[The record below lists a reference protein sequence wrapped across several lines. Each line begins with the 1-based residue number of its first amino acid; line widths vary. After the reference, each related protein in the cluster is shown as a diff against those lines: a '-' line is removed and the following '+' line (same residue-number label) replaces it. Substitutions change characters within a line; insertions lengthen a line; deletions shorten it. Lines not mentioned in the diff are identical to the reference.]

1 MHHKKPFRS
10 RNNNCRAAD
19 ALPGKTKAYLWRK
32 QMADEHSCDIVS
44 KVDLQ
49 EVLNAVQQAMKEISQ
64 RFDFKGSKSSLEL
77 NKDKHEITVISD
89 DDQKLKTVLDIL
101 QSKLVKRGVSLKA
114 LQYGK
119 TEQASGGTARQLITL
134 QQGIP
139 VEKAKEI
146 VKIIKE
152 TKMKVQAE
160 IQKDQVRLKGKK
172 IDDLQALMQLLREK
186 DLGIHI
192 DFSNYR

>member
-1 MHHKKPFRS
+1 
-10 RNNNCRAAD
+10 
-19 ALPGKTKAYLWRK
+19 
-32 QMADEHSCDIVS
+32 MADEHSCDIVS
-44 KVDLQ
+44 KIDLQ
-49 EVLNAVQQAMKEISQ
+49 EVLNAVQQATKEISQ
-64 RFDFKGSKSSLEL
+64 RFDFKGSKSSIEL
-77 NKDKHEITVISD
+77 NKEKHELTVISD
-89 DDQKLKTVLDIL
+89 DDLKLKTVLDIL
-101 QSKLVKRGVSLKA
+101 QTKLVKRGISLKA

-119 TEQASGGTARQLITL
+119 VEQASGGTVRQLITL

-139 VEKAKEI
+139 AEKAKEI

-152 TKMKVQAE
+152 TKIKVQAE

-172 IDDLQALMQLLREK
+172 IDDLQAIMKILREK